1 MMDEV
6 GGEPALDAEPPP
18 GDGMSGVWGRPG
30 GPAVLDV
37 DEETTAAAVVTYLT
51 QNASTSEVLSVRA
64 ATSRL
69 QKSEIGQWL

>member
-1 MMDEV
+1 
-6 GGEPALDAEPPP
+6 
-18 GDGMSGVWGRPG
+18 MSGVWGRPG

-37 DEETTAAAVVTYLT
+37 DEETTAAAVVTYLS

-64 ATSRL
+64 VTSRL